1 MHIFS
6 CIFYEAGNGVS
17 IIRNK
22 TWHQNHEICWKRF
35 TLHSFI
41 DTVGIGIHL
50 MFLKLTSD

>member
-6 CIFYEAGNGVS
+6 CIFYYAGNGVS